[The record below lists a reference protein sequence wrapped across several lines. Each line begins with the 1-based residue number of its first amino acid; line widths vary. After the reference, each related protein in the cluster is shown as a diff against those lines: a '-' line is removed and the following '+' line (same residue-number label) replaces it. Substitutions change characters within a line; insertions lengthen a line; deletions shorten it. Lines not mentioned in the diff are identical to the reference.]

1 MQRFKVD
8 GMTCGHCERAVT
20 EAIHTIDPGA
30 TVQVDRPAGTV
41 STDSQADPHRLA
53 AAVQAE
59 GYDARPL

>member
-20 EAIHTIDPGA
+20 EAIL
-30 TVQVDRPAGTV
+30 
-41 STDSQADPHRLA
+41 TDSQADPQRLA